1 MNGQDL
7 MNGGQRR
14 EADSWGG
21 VFWKV
26 LEDTYHPKAWLDIY
40 GTTNLSVNGKWSL
53 IAAKWYQRKFC
64 SLYLLSGSTSQ
75 CLGWM
80 HSFEYR
86 YSSRDTCSAKI
97 FVTYSITLFHYTW
110 WSHLSSISMQVLRR
124 TARNAMHTLLS
135 YIHHVLC
142 VHQACN

>member
-26 LEDTYHPKAWLDIY
+26 LEDTCHPKAWLDIY

-64 SLYLLSGSTSQ
+64 SLSLLSGSISQ

-80 HSFEYR
+80 HSSEYR

-110 WSHLSSISMQVLRR
+110 WSHRSSVSMQVLRR
-124 TARNAMHTLLS
+124 TARHAVHTLLS

-142 VHQACN
+142 AH

>member
-64 SLYLLSGSTSQ
+64 SLSLLSGSISQ

-80 HSFEYR
+80 HSSEYR
-86 YSSRDTCSAKI
+86 HIQSLFFITPDDHIVLQYLCKSYEGLQEMQCIHCSAT
-97 FVTYSITLFHYTW
+97 FTMFY
-110 WSHLSSISMQVLRR
+110 
-124 TARNAMHTLLS
+124 
-135 YIHHVLC
+135 
-142 VHQACN
+142 VHIRLVVKGGKG